1 MSKNKAKGKKA
12 EKISKRKTIKSA
24 FDDKFGGDPI
34 RQIDNLFG
42 SIRKPVKKNKGGAT
56 DNKNKIDNRIVD
68 TFTKK
73 DDLGVS
79 PAEKRDMK
87 KKQNLGRGTNKMSA
101 KGKIKGEMDKNLKR
115 LEEIKKN
122 QEAEDAAK
130 KKKAIGK
137 GPRIGTLTGRRAKN
151 FVRGDITKKMKMGG
165 VMKARGGTFKGTF

>member
-1 MSKNKAKGKKA
+1 MPDKNKAKSKKA
-12 EKISKRKTIKSA
+12 EKISKRKAIKSA

-42 SIRKPVKKNKGGAT
+42 SIRKPIKKEKGGTT
-56 DNKNKIDNRIVD
+56 DKNKIDNRIVD

-79 PAEKRDMK
+79 PAEKREMK
-87 KKQNLGRGTNKMSA
+87 KRQNLGRGTNKMSA
-101 KGKIKGEMDKNLKR
+101 KGKIKGETDKDLKR

-122 QEAEDAAK
+122 QAAEDAAR
-130 KKKAIGK
+130 KKKAVGK
-137 GPRIGTLTGRRAKN
+137 GPRMGTLTGRRAKN
-151 FVRGDITKKMKMGG
+151 FVRGDITKKMNMGG

>member
-12 EKISKRKTIKSA
+12 EKISKKKTITSK

-34 RQIDNLFG
+34 RQLDSLFG
-42 SIRKPVKKNKGGAT
+42 SIRKPVKKSDGGT
-56 DNKNKIDNRIVD
+56 ERKNKIDNKINV
-68 TFTKK
+68 TVTKK

-79 PAEKRDMK
+79 PAEKREMK
-87 KKQNLGRGTNKMSA
+87 KRQNLGRGTNKMSA

-122 QEAEDAAK
+122 QAAEDAAR
-130 KKKAIGK
+130 KKKAVGK

-151 FVRGDITKKMKMGG
+151 FVRGDITKKMNMGG
-165 VMKARGGTFKGTF
+165 VMKARGGTFKGTY

>member
-12 EKISKRKTIKSA
+12 EKISKRKAIKSA

-42 SIRKPVKKNKGGAT
+42 SIRKPVKKSDGGAT

-73 DDLGVS
+73 EDLGVS

-101 KGKIKGEMDKNLKR
+101 KGKIKGETDKDLKR

-122 QEAEDAAK
+122 QAAEDAAR
-130 KKKAIGK
+130 KKKAVGKTGGAPGLNKGIRSKMYIG
-137 GPRIGTLTGRRAKN
+137 
-151 FVRGDITKKMKMGG
+151 KKMKMGG